1 MSVGGC
7 ATRSQRGEPDP
18 AVCSAW
24 QSVHMLPL
32 SLSERGGPFPRFY
45 GKYQSRARLESCSTR
60 SVFVIQKLCVA
71 TPQAPFTRSR
81 PRYIVESKVNRP
93 RIYRKQSRFPPCS
106 KRSTVR
112 EMPDPMNS
120 KNCGR
125 VHTIRH
131 MVKEASAGFGRSA
144 PGIHQAHFV

>member
-7 ATRSQRGEPDP
+7 ATHSPRGEPDP
-18 AVCSAW
+18 VICSAW
-24 QSVHMLPL
+24 QFVHMLPL
-32 SLSERGGPFPRFY
+32 SLSERGGRFPRFF

-71 TPQAPFTRSR
+71 TPHAPSTRSR

-93 RIYRKQSRFPPCS
+93 RIYRKQSRFPPYS

-120 KNCGR
+120 KHCGR
-125 VHTIRH
+125 LLSIRH
-131 MVKEASAGFGRSA
+131 MVKGACAGFGRSA
-144 PGIHQAHFV
+144 PGIRQAHFV